1 MNKKLHIGLIGTGAM
16 GQAHARAWGQTP
28 ANLCGVVSK
37 SAGSA
42 TSLAQQYNAKVY
54 GSLEAMLPEIDVLDI
69 CTPTHLH
76 HEMALAAA
84 AAGVHVICEKP
95 LARTVAQA
103 KNMIKACEAAGVK
116 LLVGQVVRFFPEYAL
131 AQQKIAAGEIGDP
144 AVIRLKRGSSQPTG
158 SEDWFKDLDQSGGM
172 ILDLMIH
179 DFDYARWIG
188 GEVKT
193 VFAKSVTQENKSAVV
208 DHALAILTHENGV
221 ISHVEGSWAYP
232 PPLFRTQI
240 EVAGSNGLIQH
251 DSDKTTA
258 TGVYFHQ
265 KAIEDHPQV
274 PLPRSPL
281 HEDPYTTQIKAFY
294 NHIQDDEPLRVSAV
308 DGLAALKIGLAA
320 LKSTQTGLPVH
331 IHEMEVAT

>member
-1 MNKKLHIGLIGTGAM
+1 MTKQLRVGIIGTGAM
-16 GQAHARAWGQTP
+16 GQTHARAWRQTP
-28 ANLCGVVSK
+28 ATLCGIVSK
-37 SAGSA
+37 SISSA
-42 TSLAQQYNAKVY
+42 TSLAEKHNAPVY
-54 GSLEAMLPEIDVLDI
+54 DSLDAMLPNIDVLDI

-76 HEMALAAA
+76 REMALAAA

-103 KNMIKACEAAGVK
+103 QDMIDACEAAGVK
-116 LLVGQVVRFFPEYAL
+116 LLVAQVVRFFPEYAL

-158 SEDWFKDLDQSGGM
+158 SDSWFKDLEQSGGM

-193 VFAKSVTQENKSAVV
+193 VFAKSVAQENKGAPV
-208 DHALAILTHENGV
+208 DHALVILTHESGT

-251 DSDKTTA
+251 DSDKTA
-258 TGVYFHQ
+258 VSGVYFHQ
-265 KAIEDHPQV
+265 KAVADAPDV
-274 PLPRSPL
+274 PLPTSPL
-281 HEDPYTTQIKAFY
+281 HEDPYTTQLKAFY
-294 NHIQDDEPLRVSAV
+294 RHLQFDEPLRVSAA

-320 LKSTQTGLPVH
+320 LQSAQTGLPVH
-331 IHEMEVAT
+331 IQEMEVTS